1 MSGCRDECFQFGG
14 EKMKRKIIV
23 VAVLAVVLTAAAFS
37 LYIVNENEYVIVT
50 QFGKPVRIVESP
62 GLYFKLTGV
71 LQQTNRFEKRTD
83 VFETQPIQLL
93 LADANPIIL
102 SCYITWRVT
111 KPLTFFQSLGDVENA
126 KVKLND
132 MVNSQLGIILGDYKL
147 DNVINTSEAMVKL
160 SEIENRL
167 TSGTNK
173 RMGEKYGIKI
183 VEVGVNR
190 IAYPSIVSDAV
201 YERMKSERKK
211 EADKLRAE
219 GREEAAKIEAE
230 VNKEAKDI
238 QAEAYKNAEILKGEG
253 DAEAMAIYAEAY
265 GKDVEFFDFME
276 SLDTYKNILENKSTL
291 ILSTDSELFK
301 YLNIKDKTLGK

>member
-1 MSGCRDECFQFGG
+1 MK
-14 EKMKRKIIV
+14 KMVIILS
-23 VAVLAVVLTAAAFS
+23 VLAFILAAADFS
-37 LYIVNENEYVIVT
+37 LYVVSEKEYAIVT
-50 QFGKPVRIVESP
+50 QFGNPVRIVESP
-62 GLYFKLTGV
+62 GLYVKLPGL
-71 LQQTNRFEKRTD
+71 LQQINRFEKRMA

-102 SCYITWRVT
+102 SCYVAWRV
-111 KPLTFFQSLGDVENA
+111 KEPLTFFQSLGDAENA

-147 DNVINTSEAMVKL
+147 DNVINTSGGMVKL
-160 SEIENRL
+160 SEIEKRL
-167 TSGTNK
+167 TSETNK
-173 RMGEKYGIKI
+173 RMKHKYG
-183 VEVGVNR
+183 VEIAEIGVNR

-230 VNKEAKDI
+230 ANKEAKDI
-238 QAEAYKNAEILKGEG
+238 GSEAYKNAEILKGEG

-265 GKDVEFFDFME
+265 GKDEEFFDFMA

-301 YLNIKDKTLGK
+301 YLNIKDRTLGP